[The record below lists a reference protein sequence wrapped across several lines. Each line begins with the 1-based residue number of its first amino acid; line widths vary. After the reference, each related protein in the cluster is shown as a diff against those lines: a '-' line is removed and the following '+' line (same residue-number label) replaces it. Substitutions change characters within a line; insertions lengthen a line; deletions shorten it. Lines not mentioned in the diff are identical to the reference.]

1 MTGQAETVS
10 TVAEEPA
17 ADTAEESDA
26 TPEPEAP
33 KRVIGREDLK
43 GVKQNPRQ
51 TIRRAL
57 IDVPEWGEGAQVWGH
72 GVSELERQVA
82 DQYAA
87 PEGKRDMIRYMEAMI
102 AASLRESEADNAAPL
117 FDVPGPDNGK
127 LAAMGY
133 ALFHRL
139 FNEVTKLDLGEG
151 LAAQVIAALEDFRK
165 AEETKS

>member
-1 MTGQAETVS
+1 MTGQDETVE

-17 ADTAEESDA
+17 AEAEAAETES
-26 TPEPEAP
+26 EPDPP
-33 KRVIGREDLK
+33 KYVLGREELQAI
-43 GVKQNPRQ
+43 KQRPRQ

-102 AASLRESEADNAAPL
+102 AASLRESEEDDAAPL

-151 LAAQVIAALEDFRK
+151 LAAQVMAAVEDFRK
-165 AEETKS
+165 AEETPS